1 MTKTDLKAISKYV
14 FLFSFGGQVYYILEL
29 LWRGWSHWT
38 MFILGGMCFIAMGLI
53 NELLSWKTPL
63 IYQMLLGGLITTVL
77 EFVCGLIVNICLKWN
92 IWDYSNVPYNLLGQ
106 ISLRTSLLWCGLS
119 VIGIFMD
126 DWIRYLF
133 FGEEKPK
140 YKLF

>member
-1 MTKTDLKAISKYV
+1 MTKSDLKEISKYV
-14 FLFSFGGQVYYILEL
+14 FLFSFGGQVYYILEV

-38 MFILGGMCFIAMGLI
+38 MFILGGMCFISMGLI
-53 NELLSWKTPL
+53 NEILSWKTPL
-63 IYQMLLGGLITTVL
+63 IYQMLLGGLITTIL

-92 IWDYSNVPYNLLGQ
+92 IWDYSNIPYNLLGQ

-119 VIGIFMD
+119 AVGIFMD